1 MYSSCKSH
9 GEKKSNKTD
18 IEERIFLF
26 CLGKSFSGCCVFVH
40 AILTM
45 NLSLTATLFLLPFLY
60 FPFFSYAI
68 SIKKSIKKA
77 SAFFNSLALLKAGPH
92 NSDLIL
98 RYHATIVEP
107 KISKTPLLKNG
118 GFMPWNER
126 AIALTR
132 KERKRLA
139 RKRRRL
145 QRSVL
150 TKISK

>member
-18 IEERIFLF
+18 IEEIIFLF
-26 CLGKSFSGCCVFVH
+26 CLGKRKGKGEDSIH

-68 SIKKSIKKA
+68 SIKKA
-77 SAFFNSLALLKAGPH
+77 SAFFKSLALLKAGPH